1 MAGGDPA
8 GSALEL
14 SQPSGT
20 ILSACTV
27 TPEGPD
33 FWYVPTPP
41 KLAPISAG
49 GSTSFTTMAV
59 PFGGFSGPINLT
71 VDGVKEI
78 PGANSSWDTQT
89 INTSGNAT
97 LTVNTS
103 STTPTGV
110 YPITMV
116 ANNGAITRTLTTS
129 VLVNTVLAVAP
140 GVANLGSIGVGSTTA
155 HFPVTLADLGT
166 NGVSISSI
174 TTTGD
179 FTQTNTCGTQVG
191 GTNKFNYQC
200 SISVY
205 FTPTKVGT
213 RTGTLTIV
221 DADAG
226 SPQKV
231 TLTGVG
237 IGVPITSFTP
247 SSLTFASTDVG
258 YSSAAQTITVTN
270 SGTGNLDITSISLSG
285 VHPEA
290 FQETNGCPTSLSP
303 AGSCKITVTFIPTF
317 SGTINATVSVLDSA
331 STLAQTVALTG
342 VGVNPSVSLTPVS
355 LAFGSQQ
362 VGTSSAVQ
370 KITLQ
375 NTGTGPLYLSSIV
388 VGGTNPQDYSES
400 DNCPTGSGG
409 LNPSASCVLSVTFTP
424 TASGSRVAT
433 ITVTD
438 NAKNSPQTAYL
449 NGNGTNFTVT
459 LTPASMTFGNQVVG
473 TQSTAKTATLT
484 NKGTT
489 TLNITTVGFAGN
501 NGGDFLQ
508 TNTCGKSVPP
518 SGTCTISVTF
528 APLGTGTRTA
538 TLQVNDNGYQSP
550 QSVSI
555 TGTAVQPAVLLSPTS
570 LSFTVQQI
578 NTSSKSQKIT
588 VTNTGT
594 GSLTISAIAVG
605 GANQSDFTQ
614 TNGCPISGLLGVGNS
629 CYITVTFTPKA
640 AGTRTAS
647 ISISDNAP
655 GAPHVVALTGIGTAV
670 TVTPSSLNFGVI
682 TVGRSGKA
690 KTVTVTNLG
699 STSLTINGI
708 TLSGANAGDFSQTN
722 TCGSGLAGGAT
733 CTVTVTFTPTA
744 VGARAATLN
753 VNDSDP
759 AGPQTVSLTGT
770 GI

>member
-1 MAGGDPA
+1 M
-8 GSALEL
+8 
-14 SQPSGT
+14 
-20 ILSACTV
+20 
-27 TPEGPD
+27 
-33 FWYVPTPP
+33 
-41 KLAPISAG
+41 
-49 GSTSFTTMAV
+49 
-59 PFGGFSGPINLT
+59 
-71 VDGVKEI
+71 
-78 PGANSSWDTQT
+78 
-89 INTSGNAT
+89 
-97 LTVNTS
+97 
-103 STTPTGV
+103 
-110 YPITMV
+110 
-116 ANNGAITRTLTTS
+116 
-129 VLVNTVLAVAP
+129 
-140 GVANLGSIGVGSTTA
+140 
-155 HFPVTLADLGT
+155 
-166 NGVSISSI
+166 
-174 TTTGD
+174 
-179 FTQTNTCGTQVG
+179 
-191 GTNKFNYQC
+191 
-200 SISVY
+200 
-205 FTPTKVGT
+205 
-213 RTGTLTIV
+213 
-221 DADAG
+221 
-226 SPQKV
+226 
-231 TLTGVG
+231 
-237 IGVPITSFTP
+237 
-247 SSLTFASTDVG
+247 
-258 YSSAAQTITVTN
+258 TN
-270 SGTGNLDITSISLSG
+270 SGTGNLDITSISLAG

-290 FQETNGCPTSLSP
+290 FQETNGCLTSLSP

-317 SGTINATVSVLDSA
+317 SGTINATVSIVDSA
-331 STLAQTVALTG
+331 STLAETVALTG

-362 VGTSSAVQ
+362 VGTSSTAQ

-375 NTGTGPLYLSSIV
+375 NTGTGPLYLSGILL
-388 VGGTNPQDYSES
+388 GGTNPQDYSES
-400 DNCPTGSGG
+400 DNCPIGSGG
-409 LNPSASCVLSVTFTP
+409 LNPNASCLLTVTFTP

-489 TLNITTVGFAGN
+489 TLNITTVGFSGT

-508 TNTCGKSVPP
+508 TNACGKSVPP
-518 SGTCTISVTF
+518 AGTCTISVTF
-528 APLGTGTRTA
+528 APTAVGARVA
-538 TLQVNDNGYQSP
+538 TLQVYDNGYQSP

-570 LSFTVQQI
+570 LSFSVQQI
-578 NTSSKSQKIT
+578 NTSSKSQKLT
-588 VTNTGT
+588 VTNNGT
-594 GSLTISAIAVG
+594 GALTISAIAVG
-605 GANQSDFTQ
+605 GTNQADFTQ

-655 GAPHVVALTGIGTAV
+655 GGPHVVPVTGIGTAV
-670 TVTPSSLNFGVI
+670 TVSPSSLNFGVI

-708 TLSGANAGDFSQTN
+708 TLSGANASDFSQTN

-733 CTVTVTFTPTA
+733 CTVTINFTPTA

-759 AGPQTVSLTGT
+759 GGPQTVSLTGT